1 MSRKDSLHRIKSL
14 LWDYNDAKRGV
25 IMSLIVATIYYALIG
40 NTSIFGYFDEGLT
53 FSYVQPYGRLW
64 YFLNPYFW
72 NSHLYSIIS
81 AVSYT
86 AIILPQIWLV
96 KKKKIN
102 AWVVVLNILSAI
114 MFRMNQSSQDLTVI
128 AFAPLATINPLF
140 SILLVIQKL
149 AVGFSWNLSDPFW
162 IDWVA
167 QTRGNPWQITYV
179 YLIAWFV
186 FPILVWLKQRHTK
199 WSKRNVAIAILIIV
213 VLVTFL
219 VLRQHQTCI
228 EIDNGWICH

>member
-1 MSRKDSLHRIKSL
+1 MSLKGIKDA
-14 LWDYNDAKRGV
+14 LWNYNDFKRGV
-25 IMSLIVATIYYALIG
+25 VMALVVATLYYAIKG

-72 NSHLYSIIS
+72 NSQLYSIIS

-86 AIILPQIWLV
+86 LIIAPQVWLA
-96 KKKKIN
+96 KKGKIN
-102 AWVVVLNILSAI
+102 KWVIVLNILTAI
-114 MFRMNQSSQDLTVI
+114 MLRMNQSSQDLTVI

-140 SILLVIQKL
+140 GGLLILQKL
-149 AVGFSWNLSDPFW
+149 AVGFSWNLSDPFF

-167 QTRGNPWQITYV
+167 QARGNPWQITYV
-179 YLIAWFV
+179 YLIAWFL
-186 FPILVWLKQRHTK
+186 FPMVVWAKGRKNFLCR
-199 WSKRNVAIAILIIV
+199 RNILIIAITITVIV
-213 VLVTFL
+213 VAL
-219 VLRQHQTCI
+219 VLRQHQTCV

>member
-1 MSRKDSLHRIKSL
+1 MNLKKLKDT
-14 LWDYNDAKRGV
+14 LWDYNDAKRGF
-25 IMSLIVATIYYALIG
+25 ILGLIAVTIYYALVG
-40 NTSIFGYFDEGLT
+40 NTSIFGYFDEGLR

-72 NSHLYSIIS
+72 NSQLYSIVS

-86 AIILPQIWLV
+86 LIILPQIWLV
-96 KKKKIN
+96 KKGKIN
-102 AWVVVLNILSAI
+102 PWVIVLNILSAI
-114 MFRMNQSSQDLTVI
+114 MFRMNQSNQDLTVI

-140 SILLVIQKL
+140 SILLVAQKL

-167 QTRGNPWQITYV
+167 QARGNPWQITYV
-179 YLIAWFV
+179 YLIGWF
-186 FPILVWLKQRHTK
+186 FLPILVWMKGRKNILCR
-199 WSKRNVAIAILIIV
+199 RNILIIV
-213 VLVTFL
+213 AVVAVIAIAL

-228 EIDNGWICH
+228 EINDGWVCR

>member
-1 MSRKDSLHRIKSL
+1 MILKKVKEA
-14 LWDYNDAKRGV
+14 LWDYNDARRGL
-25 IMSLIVATIYYALIG
+25 ILALIVATIYYSIKG
-40 NTSIFGYFDEGLT
+40 NTSLFGYFDEGLT

-72 NSHLYSIIS
+72 KSYLYSIIS

-86 AIILPQIWLV
+86 LIILPQIWLV
-96 KKKKIN
+96 KKGKIN
-102 AWVVVLNILSAI
+102 SWVVVLNIMTAI
-114 MFRMNQSSQDLTVI
+114 MFRMNQSNQDLTVI

-140 SILLVIQKL
+140 SILLIVQKMAL
-149 AVGFSWNLSDPFW
+149 GFSWNLSDPFW

-179 YLIAWFV
+179 YLIGWFF
-186 FPILVWLKQRHTK
+186 FPILVWMKGRKNILCR
-199 WSKRNVAIAILIIV
+199 RNILLIV
-213 VLVTFL
+213 VVIAVVVIAL

-228 EIDNGWICH
+228 EVNNGWICH